1 MLQLPNGCRCSGI
14 PGDSEKKIAD
24 ELSVKPKNWKSAK
37 APVKKPWYIQYR
49 FYDPSPD
56 FKKEHPTGLLVIAKG
71 GINNFKTAIE
81 RRSATRLL
89 MAEILFMLQKE
100 GYNPWKKVIAGS
112 ENGTKALSPNTLII
126 EAMEIAQKEIK
137 TCVGDIK
144 SVLKYTIPAIIEC
157 RFQYLQVSEFR
168 RRHMRIVLDH
178 VKKSK
183 QLAATQKPK
192 PGQQKANTW
201 SANTFNYY
209 RAHLQMV
216 FEKLIEYDV
225 IEANPLDK
233 IKKEKYI
240 TPERE
245 VLTTEERAFVNSYLK
260 ASKYT
265 FWRFLQIF
273 FHSGAR
279 ETEMMRVQ
287 GKHVDLEKQRF
298 KVEIRKKQTVKWVWK
313 TIKTIA
319 LPLWKEAIEG
329 AGPEDYIFAKGLKPG
344 PIAIDSS
351 QITRRWRV
359 HIKKPFGITKDFYSL
374 KASNLDEISEELGV
388 TAAQKAADHETNV
401 ITLKHYLPG
410 EPLRVHEALKKVG
423 NKFA

>member
-14 PGDSEKKIAD
+14 PGDAEKKIAD
-24 ELSVKPKNWKSAK
+24 ELSVMPKNWKSAK

-56 FKKEHPTGLLVIAKG
+56 FKKQHPTGLLVIAKG
-71 GINNFKTAIE
+71 GINTFKTAIE

-100 GYNPWKKVIAGS
+100 GYNPWKKAIEGL
-112 ENGTKALSPNTLII
+112 ETGTKGLSPTTLII
-126 EAMEIAQKEIK
+126 DAMEIAQKEIK
-137 TCVGDIK
+137 ACVGDIK
-144 SVLKYTIPAIIEC
+144 SVLKYTIPAIVEC
-157 RFQYLQVSEFR
+157 RFQYLQVSEFGR
-168 RRHMRIVLDH
+168 REMRIVLDQ
-178 VKKSK
+178 VKRNK
-183 QLAATQKPK
+183 QLAATLPPK
-192 PGQQKANTW
+192 KGEQKANEWT
-201 SANTFNYY
+201 ANTFNYY
-209 RAHLQMV
+209 RKHLQMV
-216 FEKLIEYDV
+216 FAKLIEYDV

-233 IKKEKYI
+233 IKKEKYT

-245 VLTTEERAFVNSYLK
+245 VLTPEERTFVNGYLK

-265 FWRFLQIF
+265 FWRFLHIF

-279 ETEMMRVQ
+279 EAEMMRVQ
-287 GKHVDLEKQRF
+287 RKHVDLERQRF
-298 KVEIRKKQTVKWVWK
+298 KVEVRKRQTVKWVWK

-319 LPLWKEAIEG
+319 VPLWEEAIEG
-329 AGPEDYIFAKGLKPG
+329 ADPEDYIFAKGLKPG
-344 PIAIDSS
+344 PMQIDSS

-388 TAAQKAADHETNV
+388 TAAQKAADHETSV

-410 EPLRVHEALKKVG
+410 EPLRVHEALKEVR